1 MSGLSPMAGG
11 RNRAGLPTPPQGE
24 PIAAYATY
32 AQAQRAVDHLSDEHF
47 PVENITVVGEGL
59 QLVERVTGRLTYPRA
74 AGAGALS
81 GAWFGLFIG
90 LLLSIFGGGG
100 TGFGFVIAAVIL
112 GIAFGVLFG
121 VISYALTGG
130 RRDFTSFS
138 QMVARRYVVLCRG
151 GDSGRAYWLLQRL
164 SDNPP
169 LPEADSS
176 TPAPVAR
183 PHDPQQHGSPQD
195 DAPQQGSFAPDGL
208 ETADPRSRGSSA
220 LGQPSRE
227 DVTWSDPDRR
237 S

>member
-90 LLLSIFGGGG
+90 VLLSVFGGGG
-100 TGFGFVIAAVIL
+100 TGFGFVVAAVIL
-112 GIAFGVLFG
+112 GIAFGVLFA
-121 VISYALTGG
+121 VISYAATGG

-138 QMVARRYVVLCRG
+138 QMVAQRYVVLCRG
-151 GDSGRAYWLLQRL
+151 QDSGRAYWLLQRL

-169 LPEADSS
+169 LPESDGSGTTS
-176 TPAPVAR
+176 VVQ
-183 PHDPQQHGSPQD
+183 PHDPAGSDGGYPSPESTQVPTPGATAAGD
-195 DAPQQGSFAPDGL
+195 DQS
-208 ETADPRSRGSSA
+208 
-220 LGQPSRE
+220 
-227 DVTWSDPDRR
+227 WSDPHRP